1 MWTYE
6 RLVFPQTP
14 LEPYAPPNVPWP
26 ESSRQVADSLAVLT
40 AAAVVTEEV
49 RLGTAILIAAQ
60 HTPVQ
65 LAKALA
71 TIDQI
76 SGGRMIAGMGPG
88 WASDDLRAT
97 GATRAD
103 RGRFLDET
111 LDVFDAVWGPD
122 PVTFRSPRVVIDNAS
137 VLPKPASKI
146 PVMLGGGGSN
156 LGRSTSSKAVERI
169 AKRADGWLPLLTS
182 PGPAGAAELRASWD
196 RIREM
201 AAEYGRDPSRMEMI
215 VVGNVTFTDR
225 PADRTDRRSSAP
237 STRSWRTSKRPQKP
251 AQTSSSSISTCRT
264 GSPARS
270 RCSRRRWRSESG
282 SRPGD
287 RGSHTPCCTRNAAA
301 RCRSSTV
308 GRSTVTGSPS
318 RTTNRPPTIV
328 CQAQAGPHCISPV
341 IGSSSTP
348 A

>member
-1 MWTYE
+1 LGVDLQHDVVEAARTAEAAGYASLWTYE
-6 RLVFPQTP
+6 RLLFPQTP
-14 LEPYAPPNVPWP
+14 AESYAELPNVPWP
-26 ESSRQVADSLAVLT
+26 AHSRQAADPMAVLT
-40 AAAVVTEEV
+40 AAAVATEQV
-49 RLGTAILIAAQ
+49 RLGIAVLVAAL

-88 WASDDLRAT
+88 WSSDDLRAT

-137 VLPKPASKI
+137 VPPKPATKI
-146 PVMLGGGGSN
+146 PVMLGGG
-156 LGRSTSSKAVERI
+156 SKAVQRI

-196 RIREM
+196 RIRDM
-201 AAEYGRDPSRMEMI
+201 AAEYGRDTSRMEMV

-225 PADRTDRRSSAP
+225 PAGPDRSAFVGTLDQIMDDVQMAAEAGADELIVDLNLQDWFT
-237 STRSWRTSKRPQKP
+237 STGRMLETAVKIRERT
-251 AQTSSSSISTCRT
+251 
-264 GSPARS
+264 
-270 RCSRRRWRSESG
+270 
-282 SRPGD
+282 
-287 RGSHTPCCTRNAAA
+287 AA
-301 RCRSSTV
+301 S
-308 GRSTVTGSPS
+308 
-318 RTTNRPPTIV
+318 
-328 CQAQAGPHCISPV
+328 
-341 IGSSSTP
+341 
-348 A
+348 

>member
-1 MWTYE
+1 MRLGLRLPQRLGVDLQHDVVEAARTAEAAGYASLWTYE
-6 RLVFPQTP
+6 RLLFPKSP

-26 ESSRQVADSLAVLT
+26 EHSRQVADSLAVLT
-40 AAAVVTEEV
+40 AAAVATEQV
-49 RLGTAILIAAQ
+49 RLGIAVLVAAL

-76 SGGRMIAGMGPG
+76 SGGRMIAGMGTG
-88 WASDDLRAT
+88 WSSDDLRAT

-122 PVTFRSPRVVIDNAS
+122 PVTFRSPRVVIDSAS
-137 VLPKPASKI
+137 VLPKPATKI
-146 PVMLGGGGSN
+146 PVMLGGG
-156 LGRSTSSKAVERI
+156 SSKAVQRI

-201 AAEYGRDPSRMEMI
+201 ASEYGRDTSRMEMV

-225 PADRTDRRSSAP
+225 PAGPDRSAFVGTLDQIMDDVRTAAEAGADELIVDLNLQDWFT
-237 STRSWRTSKRPQKP
+237 STGQMLETAVEIRERT
-251 AQTSSSSISTCRT
+251 
-264 GSPARS
+264 
-270 RCSRRRWRSESG
+270 
-282 SRPGD
+282 
-287 RGSHTPCCTRNAAA
+287 AA
-301 RCRSSTV
+301 S
-308 GRSTVTGSPS
+308 
-318 RTTNRPPTIV
+318 
-328 CQAQAGPHCISPV
+328 
-341 IGSSSTP
+341 
-348 A
+348 